1 MSSDPHDLEVLITKK
16 IEPLVE
22 EATLKFLGVTI
33 AELNKS
39 IADKLERP
47 FPYSIDTSLP
57 FKKAKQQFKRE
68 YLRKMLLLN
77 YGNVQR
83 TAQQTGLER
92 RTIHR
97 AVKDLGIDIQKIRH
111 DMLKPDY
118 LKQETVAH
126 IIQDSLRDFQEV
138 IHPKRFNQMYHHVAD
153 VTKSLVKELPVQS
166 LLFTEAAVE
175 FERRFFSR
183 ALQEHQGNI
192 AQTARA
198 IGLRFETLHRKL
210 KHLGIFPLQG
220 D

>member
-1 MSSDPHDLEVLITKK
+1 MSSDPNDLELLIKKK

-47 FPYSIDTSLP
+47 FPYTIDTSLP

-68 YLRKMLLLN
+68 YLRKILLLN

-97 AVKDLGIDIQKIRH
+97 AINGLGIDIQKIRH
-111 DMLKPDY
+111 EMIKPDY
-118 LKQETVAH
+118 IKQETVTR
-126 IIQDSLRDFQEV
+126 IIQDSLRDFEGV
-138 IHPKRFNQMYHHVAD
+138 IHPQRFDRMYHHVPD
-153 VTKSLVKELPVQS
+153 VTKNLVKELPEPFLSFAQA
-166 LLFTEAAVE
+166 EAE
-175 FERRFFSR
+175 FERRFLSR
-183 ALQEHQGNI
+183 ALQEHSGNT

-198 IGLRFETLHRKL
+198 IGVRFETLHRKL
-210 KHLGIFPLQG
+210 KHFLVTNK
-220 D
+220 